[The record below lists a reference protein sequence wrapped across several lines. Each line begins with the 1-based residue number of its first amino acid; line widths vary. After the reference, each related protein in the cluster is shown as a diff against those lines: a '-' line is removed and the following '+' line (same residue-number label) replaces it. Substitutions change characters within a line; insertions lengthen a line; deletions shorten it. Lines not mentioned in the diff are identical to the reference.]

1 MKILI
6 CNVGSTSFKAKLYQ
20 MPEETVLA
28 VCSIERVGSR
38 DDSIFH
44 YENRVSGEK
53 LHTNQCAIPDIR
65 SGLLLFLEALTDDTA
80 GAVKEIKEIERV
92 GFKAP
97 CSKGYSG
104 VFELTDEVLGG
115 MEAWIPIAPLHN
127 PAYITAIRQ
136 MREVLPD
143 VPFIA
148 SFETGFHRTIPL
160 ERRIYGV
167 PYEWYEKYQVARLGY
182 HGASHSYIASVLSE
196 RFGAQYKAVSCHLGG
211 SSSVCGIK
219 DGQSVDTSFGMTLQ
233 TGLIHA
239 ARTGDLD
246 CDLTDYLKSAGLSE
260 EEIHKGIVG
269 NGGLLGISGVS
280 SDLRYVEEAA
290 DAGNERA
297 KLAID
302 AFVSGIVHYIGAF
315 AVDMEGLDVIV
326 FTAGIGEHSART
338 RQEVCRRLSLFGV
351 CLDEKANANVPEDGV
366 ISTESSKV
374 KVLVIPTDEEK
385 GIARSTYLYR

>member
-1 MKILI
+1 MKILV

-38 DDSIFH
+38 DDGIFH

-65 SGLLLFLEALTDDTA
+65 SGLLLFLEALTDDTV

-97 CSKGYSG
+97 CSKGFSG
-104 VFELTDEVLGG
+104 VFELTDEVLAG

-127 PAYITAIRQ
+127 PAYITSIRQ

-182 HGASHSYIASVLSE
+182 HGASHSYIASVLTE
-196 RFGAQYKAVSCHLGG
+196 RFGPAYKAVSCHLGG

-246 CDLTDYLKSAGLSE
+246 CDLTDYLKSVGLSE
-260 EEIHKGIVG
+260 EEIHEGIVG

-290 DAGNERA
+290 DGGNERA
-297 KLAID
+297 QLAID
-302 AFVSGIVHYIGAF
+302 AFVAGIVHYIGAF
-315 AVDMEGLDVIV
+315 ATDLGGLDALV
-326 FTAGIGEHSART
+326 FTAGIGEHSARI

-351 CLDEKANANVPEDGV
+351 RLDEKANAGVPEDGV
-366 ISTESSKV
+366 ISAPESKV
-374 KVLVIPTDEEK
+374 NVLVIPTDEEK
-385 GIARSTYLYR
+385 GIARSTYRF